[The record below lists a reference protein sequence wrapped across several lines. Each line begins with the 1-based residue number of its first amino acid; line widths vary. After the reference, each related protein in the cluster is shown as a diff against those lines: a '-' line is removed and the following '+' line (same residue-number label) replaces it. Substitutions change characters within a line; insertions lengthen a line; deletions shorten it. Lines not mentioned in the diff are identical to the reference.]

1 MDPTV
6 TLRELREAIIQ
17 LGSVE
22 FPDVLDDVHA
32 ARHAVIERWSALDT
46 WLSNG
51 GFPPAQW
58 GNLTTK
64 PEPIRV
70 KDVDE
75 MLDLL
80 APDPWRTA
88 ANVLGVNVP
97 PTMEDEARAELERR
111 GDA

>member
-1 MDPTV
+1 MDPTAAYARLNDAVRNLDV
-6 TLRELREAIIQ
+6 TRGAEERYVDEVVDAWRALNDWLR
-17 LGSVE
+17 
-22 FPDVLDDVHA
+22 D
-32 ARHAVIERWSALDT
+32 
-46 WLSNG
+46 G